1 MLKVG
6 LTGGIGS
13 GKSTISNMLKEKGL
27 MVIDADLI
35 AREVLKE
42 YPQILEKVKEAF
54 GNTFFNDKGELK
66 RKEFGNFLFQNEERL
81 KKYEKIILPFITKK
95 IFDSM
100 TYLEDS
106 GEDLCIVD
114 AATLI
119 ENGIYEKMD
128 INILVWTDLK
138 VQIERVKRRD
148 KLTEEQ
154 VKNRIYSQMSLE
166 EKKEFVDFIIDNSG
180 EIEQTKLSLDKILKN
195 IDTKY
200 RGVDCLKM

>member
-81 KKYEKIILPFITKK
+81 KKYEKIILPFIIKK

-106 GEDLCIVD
+106 GKDLCIVD

-128 INILVWTDLK
+128 VNILVWTDLK